1 MLRLVGSRLRGSLRG
16 LRTQPAVAAVVILTL
31 GLGIGVNTAV
41 FSFVYGILLRPL
53 PYPEPER
60 LVRLFTVA
68 AKEGGR
74 ETGSS
79 LMDIEDWVRE
89 GRSLEA
95 AGAYTEFDSD
105 VRGDGPAQPVR
116 MCQLNAGALQALGVR
131 PLLGRLFEPDEDR
144 TGGDVHKA
152 VISYGLW
159 QGRFGGAPDILGRR
173 LETPLVT
180 FTVVGVMPPG
190 FAFPHQT
197 DVWSPMESWY
207 AIQVGERRLKKRNH
221 RFYRVV
227 ARLRPGIG
235 EAEARAD
242 LESTAAALARQFA
255 DTNEGYGVGLRP
267 MREAETGELR
277 PHLAMVAA
285 AAAFVLLI
293 CCFNVAGLLVAKAI
307 AARRDYAVRA
317 ALGASRLRLLRT
329 ALGESGVLALL
340 GGALG
345 IALAALGVRA
355 LLGLVPVALPAWMRI
370 AVDAPALAFAL
381 VASCLSTLLAGS
393 AAVFFAMRT
402 ELEVALREQ
411 TRGSTAGSA
420 RLRATLVVTQVG
432 LALVLLIGAGL
443 LSQTFLRLR
452 HQETGF
458 ATEGLLAVRAT
469 NYRPGTRAERSRA
482 LSQFHEQVLERLR
495 SLPGIVSAAASNG
508 IPYTRTSK
516 DRSAAPLRVRGIAND
531 EAKLSL
537 PLSGADVSPGFF
549 ETLGIPLLA
558 GRGVDARDTTDSPM
572 VVIVN
577 QRAAETLWPGHDAIG
592 QELYWGVDEPSGEN
606 PYCRVVGVV
615 GNVRHLAG
623 ESDDGL
629 ELYYPYTQYPITNV
643 YYVLRTRGEPLAH
656 AAAVREAIQSVDRNA
671 AIVFVKSMEQLID
684 ESLWQ
689 RRLWSVLLNGFG
701 LLALALVA
709 VGLYGLLAYHVAQR
723 TRELGVRIALGAE
736 PDGIVRHV
744 LGHGARLLGAGVAL
758 GLLGALGLARLLASL
773 LFGVSALDPANI
785 AGAVLVLALVAL
797 AACYVPARRAAR
809 LDPVR
814 ALREG

>member
-1 MLRLVGSRLRGSLRG
+1 MTGWHRILRPLRA
-16 LRTQPAVAAVVILTL
+16 QPALAAVVILTL

-53 PYPEPER
+53 PYPGPER
-60 LVRLFTVA
+60 LVRLYSVA

-89 GRSLEA
+89 SRSLEA

-116 MCQLNAGALQALGVR
+116 LCQLNAGALQALGVR
-131 PLLGRLFEPDEDR
+131 PLLGRLFEAEEDR

-152 VISYGLW
+152 VVSYGLW
-159 QGRFGGAPDILGRR
+159 QGRFGGAPDILGQR

-180 FTVVGVMPPG
+180 FTIIGVMPPG
-190 FAFPHQT
+190 FAFPHRS
-197 DVWSPMESWY
+197 DAWAPMESWY
-207 AIQVGERRLKKRNH
+207 AIQVGERRLKQRNH

-227 ARLRPGIG
+227 ARLRLGIS
-235 EAEARAD
+235 EAQARAD
-242 LESTAAALARQFA
+242 LEATAAALARQFP
-255 DTNEGYGVGLRP
+255 DTNEGYGVRLRGL
-267 MREAETGELR
+267 REAETGELR
-277 PHLAMVAA
+277 PHLAMVGAA
-285 AAAFVLLI
+285 AFFVLLI

-307 AARRDYAVRA
+307 AARRDHAVRA
-317 ALGASRLRLLRT
+317 ALGASRLRLVRT
-329 ALGESGVLALL
+329 ALGESAVLALL
-340 GGALG
+340 GGVLG
-345 IALAALGVRA
+345 TALAVLGVRA

-381 VASCLSTLLAGS
+381 FASGLSTLVAGS
-393 AAVFFAMRT
+393 AAAFFATRT
-402 ELEVALREQ
+402 ELEVALRQQ

-420 RLRATLVVTQVG
+420 RLRGALVVTQVG

-458 ATEGLLAVRAT
+458 ATQGLLAVRAT
-469 NYRPGTRAERSRA
+469 NYRQGTREETSRA

-495 SLPGIVSAAASNG
+495 SLPGVVSAAASNA

-516 DRSAAPLRVRGIAND
+516 DRNQAPLRVRGIADD
-531 EAKLSL
+531 ESKLSL

-549 ETLGIPLLA
+549 ETLGIPIVA

-577 QRAAETLWPGHDAIG
+577 QRAAETLWPGRDPIG
-592 QELYWGVDEPSGEN
+592 QELYWGINEPSSEN

-615 GNVRHLAG
+615 GNVRHMAG

-643 YYVLRTRGEPLAH
+643 YYLVRTRGEPLAL

-689 RRLWSVLLNGFG
+689 RRLWSVLLNAFG

-723 TRELGVRIALGAE
+723 TRELGVRMALGAE
-736 PDGIVRHV
+736 PDGIVMHV
-744 LGHGARLLGAGVAL
+744 LGQGARLLAAGVAL
-758 GLLGALGLARLLASL
+758 GLVGALGLARVLSNLV
-773 LFGVSALDPANI
+773 FGVSALDPLSL
-785 AGAVLVLALVAL
+785 AGSTLALGLVAFV
-797 AACYVPARRAAR
+797 ACYLPARRAAR
-809 LDPVR
+809 IDPAR
-814 ALREG
+814 ALRDG